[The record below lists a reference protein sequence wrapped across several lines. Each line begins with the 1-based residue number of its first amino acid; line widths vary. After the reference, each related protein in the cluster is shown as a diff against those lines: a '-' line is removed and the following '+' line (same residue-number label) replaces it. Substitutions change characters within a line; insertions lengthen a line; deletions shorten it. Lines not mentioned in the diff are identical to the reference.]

1 MIAAIKDVHPRLQ
14 QTNKMKR
21 FRTIVNIFHLFTIV
35 AEVSI
40 IDFYGGPGV

>member
-14 QTNKMKR
+14 QTNKMER

-40 IDFYGGPGV
+40 IDFYGAPGV